1 MRLGPGATPLTVGAT
16 LPRTWAG
23 SGWRLSGRV
32 QTLSGVTSMVAG
44 IGPELPVT
52 LLNMVMDSIWGVL
65 NLQNQEDFYLSILI
79 FGRVISDI
87 IMLRM
92 MTKITRNHIPDSE
105 LDVDL

>member
-1 MRLGPGATPLTVGAT
+1 M
-16 LPRTWAG
+16 TWAWELHPING
-23 SGWRLSGRV
+23 YTELFS
-32 QTLSGVTSMVAG
+32 G

-52 LLNMVMDSIWGVL
+52 LLNMVMDSILGVL
-65 NLQNQEDFYLSILI
+65 NLQDQEDFYLSILI

-92 MTKITRNHIPDSE
+92 MTKISRNLIPDTE